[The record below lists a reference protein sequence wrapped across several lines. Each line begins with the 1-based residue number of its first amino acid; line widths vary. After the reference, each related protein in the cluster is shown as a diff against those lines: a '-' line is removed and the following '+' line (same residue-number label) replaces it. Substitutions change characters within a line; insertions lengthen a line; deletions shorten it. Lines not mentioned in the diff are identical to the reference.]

1 MVKEVIIND
10 FQKVRFWIGELP
22 FECICSD
29 LSDKELK
36 SYRKYA
42 VELKNGIKC
51 NNNYALLGGLFKQ
64 DTSRKNVDV
73 IIKSSNSFQNE
84 YHSDY
89 SALNDTPIAGINPEI
104 IDWVNNFEICKEVS
118 GELIINC
125 AAFAPV
131 GSSRSCFDLAYKLLI
146 NIIDCQNNKL
156 DFDVFTERCRNILN
170 S

>member
-10 FQKVRFWIGELP
+10 FKKVRVWIGELP
-22 FECICSD
+22 FECIYND

-36 SYRKYA
+36 SYNKYA

-51 NNNYALLGGLFKQ
+51 NNNYALLGGIFKQ
-64 DTSRKNVDV
+64 DTSRKNVNV
-73 IIKSSNSFQNE
+73 IIKSSTSFQNE

-89 SALNDTPIAGINPEI
+89 SALNDTPIAGINFEI
-104 IDWVNNFEICKEVS
+104 IDWVNNFEICTEFG

-131 GSSRSCFDLAYKLLI
+131 GSSRSCFNSACKLLI

-156 DFDVFTERCRNILN
+156 GFNIFTERCRNILN
-170 S
+170 N